1 MAKTFRPRRLAGKAE
16 RPMIEFDRALLGE
29 FAAEIL
35 EHVAA
40 CESVLVRAS
49 TEPPDEQGIHVL
61 LRSVHSIKGL
71 ARVLASSGL
80 ERLAHVAESLL
91 VTVRE
96 GRRALDGPT
105 QDVLLRAVDAFKEAR
120 SRILEGGE
128 FHADEALLRALADA
142 DAPVP
147 AEEAAAERPEVP
159 ATPREDD
166 LYFDRATLVALAE
179 LFEELLPAIARAV
192 AAASPEEL
200 RAQALEDIGALEFAL
215 NKVGLTAL
223 EQAVRQLGDQSRPG
237 GFARCLYL
245 VERLALV
252 LERDCGVAEAVRLS
266 HPWLAPALLR
276 ALAERRWSDA
286 DWILRVL
293 LPRSPFVGL
302 LPQIVSDSCPPE
314 TRPIAL
320 KVLLEALRAEL
331 APGVPSSADVSALA
345 ADKVFDML
353 GEPHRL
359 PTAVLTSLDARRL
372 DLERFRSLP
381 VALVSRLKKVATDP
395 SSQLFEVVLQP
406 RSASDDL
413 FELAQPLSRGLEPLF
428 SETLVVDGSPTLVIL
443 LATQETEERLRER
456 LAQLV
461 GARAAVTLRK
471 LDQQPGDAHFR
482 AKARPAAGELGG
494 SSDLQ
499 VRVPVALLDSMFGRI
514 GQFFGVTTRFNA
526 IVFDSDTQG
535 ILGELADYSVLRAP
549 HLLPKIER
557 LIRQQNDYATLEAE
571 THRLISMIHEM
582 TLGLRVIPIDTLF
595 ARFPRMVRDL
605 AQTQGKLV
613 RLDAQSN
620 GIRVD
625 NGMLELLADP
635 LAHMVRNCID
645 HGIEPP
651 DVREKSAK
659 ARTATLVL
667 HAEQRGNHIV
677 IEVGDDGRG
686 IDLERIL
693 ARAIERDLADAATAA
708 TLTEEQIA
716 RFIFS
721 PGFSTAERV
730 TETSGRGVGMDVAL
744 VNVTKLGGVID
755 VATQRGRG
763 TTFRIDIPLSKA
775 IQSMLLAETG
785 VQTVA
790 FPDRMVV
797 ECVVAHAS
805 DVQSVN
811 GQRSI
816 LLHDRFLPLF
826 GLVDLLKLPAILP
839 PAGDRDL
846 AIVVCELEGRRVGF
860 EVHRIRRRTDLLIQE
875 MHPRI
880 AKLPGIGGI
889 STIGTDKIVVV
900 VDPEGLFDLAR
911 RFAVFG
917 LRTHAVRVAEELF

>member
-1 MAKTFRPRRLAGKAE
+1 
-16 RPMIEFDRALLGE
+16 MIEFDRALLGE

-49 TEPPDEQGIHVL
+49 TEPASEQTIQVL
-61 LRSVHSIKGL
+61 FRSVHSIKGL

-91 VTVRE
+91 GTVRE

-128 FHADEALLRALADA
+128 FHPDEALLRALADA

-147 AEEAAAERPEVP
+147 AEQAAAERPEAAARP
-159 ATPREDD
+159 PEDD

-179 LFEELLPAIARAV
+179 LFEELLPAIALAV
-192 AAASPEEL
+192 AAASPEGL
-200 RAQALEDIGALEFAL
+200 RAQAREDIGALEFAL
-215 NKVGLTAL
+215 GKVGLTAL

-266 HPWLAPALLR
+266 RPWLAPALLC
-276 ALAERRWSDA
+276 ALEERRWSDA
-286 DWILRVL
+286 EWILRVL
-293 LPRSPFVGL
+293 LPQSPFVGL

-314 TRPIAL
+314 MRPIAL
-320 KVLLEALRAEL
+320 NVLLEALRAEL
-331 APGVPSSADVSALA
+331 APGAPSSADVSALA
-345 ADKVFDML
+345 VDKVLTML
-353 GEPHRL
+353 AEPHRL
-359 PTAVLTSLDARRL
+359 PASVLTSLDARRL

-381 VALVSRLKKVATDP
+381 VALVSRLEMLAADP
-395 SSQLFEVVLQP
+395 SSQLFEVVLLP
-406 RSASDDL
+406 RSGEGDL
-413 FELAQPLSRGLEPLF
+413 LELAQPLSRGLEPLL
-428 SETLVVDGSPTLVIL
+428 SETLVVDGAPTLVIL

-456 LAQLV
+456 IAQLV
-461 GARAAVTLRK
+461 GTRAAVTLRK

-482 AKARPAAGELGG
+482 AKARPVAGELGG

-605 AQTQGKLV
+605 AQKQGKLV

-635 LAHMVRNCID
+635 LVHMVRNCID

-659 ARTATLVL
+659 ARTATLIL

-686 IDLERIL
+686 IDLERVL

-730 TETSGRGVGMDVAL
+730 SETSGRGVGMDVAL

-755 VATQRGRG
+755 VVTQRGRG
-763 TTFRIDIPLSKA
+763 ATFRIDIPLSKA

-826 GLVDLLKLPAILP
+826 GLVDLLKLPATLP